1 MDLLYTAE
9 SVLRQAGFRTARKPD
24 HPDVIL
30 FEDDTVLGLLA
41 VHASAEDLV
50 TTWREQQDHF
60 LRANASRLRRDP
72 QKAWNTYSV
81 FLTQA
86 PLESVASDVL
96 GVEADVH
103 ATRKI
108 VKGQMLTT
116 LDVQEALAPLL
127 PLAIQSTAFSTTG
140 DATVLDKLESP
151 QREFFQLVSNR
162 KVADDKIVAWL
173 LKATR

>member
-9 SVLRQAGFRTARKPD
+9 SVLRNAGFRTARNPD
-24 HPDVIL
+24 GPDVVL
-30 FEDDTVLGLLA
+30 FEDDTVVGLLSIYA
-41 VHASAEDLV
+41 TAEELV
-50 TTWREQQDHF
+50 ATWRVQQDHF
-60 LRANASRLRRDP
+60 LRSNASRLRRDP

-86 PLESVASDVL
+86 SLDSVASDIL

-108 VKGQMLTT
+108 VKGNILTT
-116 LDVQEALAPLL
+116 PDLREALAPLL
-127 PLAIQSTAFSTTG
+127 PLATQAATDSTSLDETVNSRL
-140 DATVLDKLESP
+140 DAP

-162 KVADDKIVAWL
+162 EVADDKIVSWL
-173 LKATR
+173 LEATR